1 MKRLYYVLMTRCGK
15 CKKLKPLKAE
25 PIKMQHTTEYVLA
38 VSEKDVYHPVTGRKT
53 MSANEPFLLIE
64 GEAVARYGCPRNHE
78 LMFAE
83 NPDFA
88 SECPIFESSK

>member
-15 CKKLKPLKAE
+15 CKRLKPLGSGVV
-25 PIKMQHTTEYVLA
+25 KMQPNTEYILA
-38 VSEKDVYHPVTGRKT
+38 VSEKDVYHPVTGKKT
-53 MSANEPFLLIE
+53 ISANEPFLLTE

-78 LMFAE
+78 LTFTE

-88 SECPIFESSK
+88 SECPEFEPSK